1 MFSSF
6 FQKNLQMMPVC
17 GIMQSLKGKENE
29 KKEISIGFYW
39 LHFGDS
45 VFGLGFQGIFFLFA
59 VSGA

>member
-1 MFSSF
+1 
-6 FQKNLQMMPVC
+6 MPVC